1 MTGITLSLTHDEL
14 LSESAFLR
22 MEAAT
27 TDMTDLMDGIGRA
40 LVNSS
45 MDRMRITNLAPD
57 GKPWEPSRRVR
68 ESGGRTLNDSG
79 VLRSSISSLAGPDSV
94 EYGSSVVY
102 SAVHQLGQAV
112 GASGIWEGI
121 GKNGKKRTLSIP
133 FGDIPARPYLGV
145 SSEDREVISELT
157 ESYFD
162 GVIGGEF

>member
-1 MTGITLSLTHDEL
+1 MTNVSPDGTPWVPSKRATHVGGKTLHDSGRLLRSLTFEET
-14 LSESAFLR
+14 S
-22 MEAAT
+22 
-27 TDMTDLMDGIGRA
+27 
-40 LVNSS
+40 
-45 MDRMRITNLAPD
+45 
-57 GKPWEPSRRVR
+57 
-68 ESGGRTLNDSG
+68 
-79 VLRSSISSLAGPDSV
+79 DSV
-94 EYGSSVVY
+94 EYGSNVVY
-102 SAVHQLGQAV
+102 SAIHQLGQAV